1 MNKNS
6 MTHSLNCTACL
17 SAFYFLKE
25 QSATR
30 EHLSDSF
37 GTGNAFL
44 LVLFKSLT
52 GTVPIIPEEYIRYLT
67 LSKSRVF
74 RVVQPGSLN

>member
-6 MTHSLNCTACL
+6 LTHSLNCTACL
-17 SAFYFLKE
+17 SVFHFLKE

-37 GTGNAFL
+37 GTGNALL
-44 LVLFKSLT
+44 LVLFKLLT
-52 GTVPIIPEEYIRYLT
+52 GTVPIIPEEHIRYLT
-67 LSKSRVF
+67 LANPECSV
-74 RVVQPGSLN
+74 